1 MPPILSICLPTYN
14 RSKVI
19 ERQVKDI
26 IAQTAE
32 IEDDIEV
39 LLSDNASTD
48 DTRILIEPLCFPN
61 SKIKYYRQKTNL
73 GGEGNFL
80 FLAKKST
87 AKYYWCIGDDD
98 II

>member
-1 MPPILSICLPTYN
+1 MYRYQRDLSICSYATVLFLLCRLPWIRFASVSYTHLICLPTYN

-48 DTRILIEPLCFPN
+48 DTRIPVSYTHLDVY
-61 SKIKYYRQKTNL
+61 KRQ
-73 GGEGNFL
+73 
-80 FLAKKST
+80 
-87 AKYYWCIGDDD
+87 
-98 II
+98 